1 MATNNPITP
10 VQTSETNN
18 MGLASSAQNA
28 VNELILAY
36 NDLSRSF
43 IKNLMESV
51 ISQALIGK
59 DVSDNIMKGANE
71 SANQTLSQAIG
82 GLALGSME
90 MVGAVAS
97 GVSERAGNQSVKG
110 EQDELDTMKEYQG
123 EAKKRL
129 TNDPDKSL
137 KSGTRKQIDNQDKP
151 LDTETD
157 DAEVKKHIDD
167 AEVKKETDAPLD
179 TETDDAE
186 VKKHIDD
193 ARVKKETDAQNGRM
207 KELIGKQ
214 DYSDL
219 NLDESGAKL
228 DNETISD
235 KYVIQN
241 SDRADAQTLS
251 DNLDK
256 QINQKQLDIN
266 AKRSSFHGRSDR
278 IMAASKAVGQI
289 GQAVGGG
296 VASTYQRAAGKY
308 EAARTL
314 EQSAL
319 STNQASMSQAS
330 QSANQYAQKAAQE
343 SEILVGLSEADIY
356 RG

>member
-1 MATNNPITP
+1 MTTDTIVP
-10 VQTSETNN
+10 VQTPETNS

-28 VNELILAY
+28 INQLIIAY
-36 NDLSRSF
+36 NDLSKSF

-51 ISQALIGK
+51 ISQSLIGK
-59 DVSDNIMKGANE
+59 DVSENIIKGANE

-110 EQDELDTMKEYQG
+110 DQDELETMKKYQG
-123 EAKKRL
+123 EAKKSIQK
-129 TNDPDKSL
+129 TSDKSL
-137 KSGTRKQIDNQDKP
+137 ETGNDEQI
-151 LDTETD
+151 E
-157 DAEVKKHIDD
+157 
-167 AEVKKETDAPLD
+167 KET
-179 TETDDAE
+179 
-186 VKKHIDD
+186 K
-193 ARVKKETDAQNGRM
+193 AQKGRM
-207 KELIGKQ
+207 NELKENQ
-214 DYSDL
+214 DYSNL
-219 NLDESGAKL
+219 NLDESGVKI
-228 DNETISD
+228 DNQTISD
-235 KYVIQN
+235 KEVIQN
-241 SDRADAQTLS
+241 SDKTDAQTLS

-289 GQAVGGG
+289 GQAIGGG
-296 VASTYQRAAGKY
+296 VASSFQRAAGKY
-308 EAARTL
+308 DAARTL

-319 STNQASMSQAS
+319 SITQASMSQAS

-343 SEILVGLSEADIY
+343 SEVLVGLSEADIY